1 MGDERLVVKTQRG
14 FVTLLSL
21 SRPKQHNA
29 LSKALLT
36 ALGEA
41 IEECWHDT
49 SVRVVMITGEGPSFC
64 AGADLKERAQMP
76 EEEVARFVSKIRST
90 FGMLQEMPKP
100 VIALINGGA
109 FGGGLEMALACDIRI
124 AAEGATMGLTETS
137 LGIIPG
143 AGGTQRLPRV
153 VGVAKAKELIFTARR
168 VDAREAYALGMV
180 NLVVPKDRLL
190 AAGWEMAERIAK
202 NGPIA
207 VAMAKEAINRGS
219 EVDIATGLAIEARCY
234 DVIVPTEDRIEGLT
248 AFKEK
253 REPRYKGR

>member
-1 MGDERLVVKTQRG
+1 MGEDQLVLREQKG
-14 FVTLLSL
+14 FVRLLRL
-21 SRPKQHNA
+21 NRPRQHNA
-29 LSKALLT
+29 LSKALLNT
-36 ALGEA
+36 LRKA
-41 IEECWHDT
+41 IEDIWHDS

-90 FGMLQEMPKP
+90 MGMLHETPKP

-124 AAEGATMGLTETS
+124 AAEGALMGLTETS

-168 VDAREAYALGMV
+168 VDAREAYSIGLV
-180 NLVVPKDRLL
+180 NSVVPPHELL
-190 AAGWEMAERIAK
+190 NAGWRMAQEIEK

-207 VAMAKEAINRGS
+207 LAMAKEAINRGS
-219 EVDIATGLAIEARCY
+219 EVDLATGLAIEARCY
-234 DVIVPTEDRIEGLT
+234 DVIVPTEDRLEGLA
-248 AFKEK
+248 AFREK

>member
-1 MGDERLVVKTQRG
+1 MEKETLIEKEQRG
-14 FVTLLSL
+14 FATLLSL
-21 SRPKQHNA
+21 NRPRQHNA
-29 LSKALLT
+29 LSKSLLNAIREALD
-36 ALGEA
+36 
-41 IEECWHDT
+41 ECWHDPE
-49 SVRVVMITGEGPSFC
+49 VRVVMLTGRGPSFC
-64 AGADLKERAQMP
+64 AGADLKERATMP
-76 EEEVARFVSKIRST
+76 ENEVASFVAKIRGT

-153 VGVAKAKELIFTARR
+153 VGVARAKELIFTARR
-168 VDAREAYALGMV
+168 VDAREAYSLALV
-180 NLVVPKDRLL
+180 NQVVPRDRLIEV
-190 AAGWEMAERIAK
+190 GWQVAQSIAK

-207 VAMAKEAINRGS
+207 LAMAKEAINRGS
-219 EVDIATGLAIEARCY
+219 EVDISTGLAIEARCY
-234 DVIVPTEDRIEGLT
+234 DVIVPTEDRLEGLA
-248 AFKEK
+248 AFREK

>member
-1 MGDERLVVKTQRG
+1 MGEERLMVKTQQG
-14 FVTLLSL
+14 FASLLSL
-21 SRPKQHNA
+21 NRPKQHNA
-29 LSKALLT
+29 LSKALL
-36 ALGEA
+36 ADLGKA
-41 IEECWHDT
+41 IEECWHDS

-76 EEEVARFVSKIRST
+76 EEEVARFVSKIRNT
-90 FGMLQEMPKP
+90 LGMLQEMPKP

-124 AAEGATMGLTETS
+124 AAEGALMGLTETS

-168 VDAREAYALGMV
+168 VDAREAHSLGLV
-180 NLVVPKDRLL
+180 NMVVPKDRLL
-190 AAGWEMAERIAK
+190 DTGWEMAQRIAK

-219 EVDIATGLAIEARCY
+219 EVDISTGLAIEARCY
-234 DVIVPTEDRIEGLT
+234 DVVVPTEDRLEGLA

>member
-1 MGDERLVVKTQRG
+1 MSEEQLVLREQRD

-21 SRPKQHNA
+21 NRPKQHNA
-29 LSKALLT
+29 LSKALLET
-36 ALGEA
+36 LAA
-41 IEECWHDT
+41 SVEECWHDS
-49 SVRVVMITGEGPSFC
+49 SVRVVMITGNGPSFC

-76 EEEVARFVSKIRST
+76 EDQVSRFVSKIRST
-90 FGMLQEMPKP
+90 FGMLQEIPKP
-100 VIALINGGA
+100 VIALLNGGA
-109 FGGGLEMALACDIRI
+109 LGGGLEMALACDIRI

-153 VGVAKAKELIFTARR
+153 VGVAKVKELIFTARR
-168 VDAREAYALGMV
+168 VDAREAHSLGLV
-180 NLVVPKDRLL
+180 NMVVPKDQLL
-190 AAGWEMAERIAK
+190 DAGWTMAQSIAK

-207 VAMAKEAINRGS
+207 LAMAKESINRGS

-234 DVIVPTEDRIEGLT
+234 DVIVPTEDRLEGLA

-253 REPRYKGR
+253 REPQYKGR